1 MQHLLLKLLILLVA
15 CSLANLALAEET
27 TTIATTTNDP
37 FFSCN
42 LLTKNI
48 SHDIQ
53 TVREIAKLQMEKV
66 ESCTEYSGDP
76 PKKCTAHLLTFSGLE
91 LTVLSLK
98 HEAIPV
104 AATISNPNWN
114 LLGEIKVG
122 QKVEVLEKY
131 YGVKIPRNISPV
143 KLMGECAPLVV
154 WHSGGIVTKVYLPCH
169 ACD

>member
-1 MQHLLLKLLILLVA
+1 MQQFLLKLLILPVA
-15 CSLANLALAEET
+15 FLLANLASAEET
-27 TTIATTTNDP
+27 TTIATTKNDP
-37 FFSCN
+37 FFSCS

-48 SHDIQ
+48 SHDIRK
-53 TVREIAKLQMEKV
+53 VREIAKLQKEKV

-104 AATISNPNWN
+104 AATISNPKWN
-114 LLGEIKVG
+114 LLGEIKIG
-122 QKVEVLEKY
+122 QKVEALEKY
-131 YGVKIPRNISPV
+131 YGVKMPRNISPV
-143 KLMGECAPLVV
+143 KLMGECAPVVV
-154 WHSGGIVTKVYLPCH
+154 WHTAGIVTKVYLPCH